1 MEMKLMPVPS
11 RSIIRPKN
19 DLLNISKHF
28 NIPHSP
34 GVRANGFIFLSGMIS
49 IDPKTGQRKKG
60 TINEEAEQ
68 ILQNMKHMLESAG
81 SGMEKVVRVLVMITD
96 IEQWAGMNEIYR
108 AYFPNDPP
116 ARSAIGVQLN
126 NGMKVEMECTALE

>member
-1 MEMKLMPVPS
+1 MSMPA
-11 RSIIRPKN
+11 RSVIQPRN
-19 DLLNISKHF
+19 DVLNISKHF

-34 GVRANGFIFLSGMIS
+34 GIRANGFIFLSGMIS
-49 IDPKTGQRKKG
+49 IDPVSGQRKKG

-81 SGMEKVVRVLVMITD
+81 SSMEKVVRVLVMITD

-108 AYFPNDPP
+108 TYFPSEPP

-126 NGMKVEMECTALE
+126 NGMKIEMECTALE